1 MNESQTPTT
10 PGSATS
16 DRMPMPPAEE
26 LSAEQQAA
34 AHRVA
39 AGPRGA
45 VFGPFVPLLRSP
57 QAMEHL
63 QHLGAYL
70 RFESP
75 LPNKIF
81 EMLVL
86 LVAREWDQDFEWA
99 YHLPLAR
106 GAGLSDEAIDALVQR
121 SVPPDLTP
129 AEESAYEIVLELF
142 ADKTVSDATFNRGI
156 EMLGPQSVTDVVVTA
171 GYYSTLA
178 MVMNMARTPPPV

>member
-1 MNESQTPTT
+1 
-10 PGSATS
+10 
-16 DRMPMPPAEE
+16 MPMPPADE

-34 AHRVA
+34 ARRIT

-63 QHLGAYL
+63 QRLGAYL
-70 RFESP
+70 RFASP
-75 LPNKIF
+75 LPKKIF

-86 LVAREWDQDFEWA
+86 LVARKWDQDFEWT

-106 GAGLSDEAIDALVQR
+106 AAGLSDESIAALSRR
-121 SVPPDLTP
+121 STPPDLAP
-129 AEESAYEIVLELF
+129 SEQSAYDIVVELL
-142 ADKTVSDATFNRGI
+142 AHKAVSDATFDAGI
-156 EMLGPQSVTDVVVTA
+156 ELLGPQSVVDVVVTA

-178 MVMNMARTPPPV
+178 MVMNTAQTPPPAPTSLPG